1 MQSLFLRSRY
11 KAIDRQHKAEAEEY
25 AVGRKAAAAADV
37 CLRHHVVNDNIQHRS
52 GCKGE
57 RKRQYAAR
65 ERYGKVAEKYTGHL
79 DRTAY
84 ERNYCRAFFARS
96 GFQKRRYYNHGLRNV
111 LKRNAASHSYGVG
124 EVSRSEAHSGG
135 YTLGKVMYRNG
146 RDE

>member
-11 KAIDRQHKAEAEEY
+11 KAIDRQHKAEAKEH

-37 CLRHHVVNDNIQHRS
+37 CLRHHVVNDDIQHRS

-84 ERNYCRAFFARS
+84 KRDYRRALFARS
-96 GFQKRRYYNHGLRNV
+96 GFQQRRYDYHGLRDV
-111 LKRNAASHSYGVG
+111 LKRDAACHRHSVG
-124 EVSRSEAHSGG
+124 
-135 YTLGKVMYRNG
+135 
-146 RDE
+146 

>member
-1 MQSLFLRSRY
+1 MNTKKRLQNAVSFLRSRY
-11 KAIDRQHKAEAEEY
+11 KAIDRQHKAEAEEH

-37 CLRHHVVNDNIQHRS
+37 CLRHHVVNDDIQHRS

-84 ERNYCRAFFARS
+84 KRDYRRALFARS
-96 GFQKRRYYNHGLRNV
+96 GFQQALQCDTESEICT
-111 LKRNAASHSYGVG
+111 LKR
-124 EVSRSEAHSGG
+124 VS
-135 YTLGKVMYRNG
+135 
-146 RDE
+146 DETPQVSDTQSVSICRFVLSK